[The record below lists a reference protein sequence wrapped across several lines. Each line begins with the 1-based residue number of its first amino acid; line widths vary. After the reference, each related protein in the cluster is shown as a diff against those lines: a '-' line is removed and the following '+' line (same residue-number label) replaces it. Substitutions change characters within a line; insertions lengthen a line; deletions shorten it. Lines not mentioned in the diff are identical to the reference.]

1 VANRVI
7 LDFQDSV
14 AKLVAKVATAVTLD
28 IRAILDTVAKLVPAV
43 ILANRGSVDILANQD
58 SADLVCLDILDLV
71 ATLDQAFRD
80 FLDSVVPKAH
90 RVFLDLVATLD
101 QDLVDILANQDSADL
116 AYLVILDSVAI
127 LDQAF
132 RDSQDSV
139 VPKAHRVFLAIQDS
153 AVLAHQ
159 DILANQD
166 LVDILANQDSA
177 DLVSV
182 DILAIQVPRGY
193 QDLVAFLDIVAK
205 SVPVDLVDSAVLLAQ
220 LVHQAHRDTV
230 AILDQAFRGIAVFLA
245 TLANKVHRSILKA
258 QWPIQLPCHRLET
271 IPMMP
276 TLSIPMVI
284 YTFGLALHGIMLAK

>member
-1 VANRVI
+1 LAILDSVANRVI

-14 AKLVAKVATAVTLD
+14 AKLVAKVAIAVTLD
-28 IRAILDTVAKLVPAV
+28 IRAILVTVVIVAKLVPAV

-58 SADLVCLDILDLV
+58 SADLACLDILDSV
-71 ATLDQAFRD
+71 AT
-80 FLDSVVPKAH
+80 
-90 RVFLDLVATLD
+90 
-101 QDLVDILANQDSADL
+101 
-116 AYLVILDSVAI
+116 

-139 VPKAHRVFLAIQDS
+139 VPKVHRVFLAIQDS

-159 DILANQD
+159 DIAVYQD
-166 LVDILANQDSA
+166 LVDILVNQDLA

-182 DILAIQVPRGY
+182 DILVILVPRGY

-230 AILDQAFRGIAVFLA
+230 AILGQEFRGIAVFLA
-245 TLANKVHRSILKA
+245 TLASKVHRSILKA
-258 QWPIQLPCHRLET
+258 QWPIQLPCHRLGT

-276 TLSIPMVI
+276 TLSIQMVI

>member
-1 VANRVI
+1 LAILDSVANRVI
-7 LDFQDSV
+7 LDSQDSV

-28 IRAILDTVAKLVPAV
+28 IRAILDTVVIVAKLVPAV
-43 ILANRGSVDILANQD
+43 IPANRGSVDILANQD
-58 SADLVCLDILDLV
+58 L
-71 ATLDQAFRD
+71 
-80 FLDSVVPKAH
+80 
-90 RVFLDLVATLD
+90 
-101 QDLVDILANQDSADL
+101 ADL

-132 RDSQDSV
+132 RDFQDSV
-139 VPKAHRVFLAIQDS
+139 VPKAHRVFLAIQDL

-159 DILANQD
+159 DIAVYQD
-166 LVDILANQDSA
+166 LVDILANQDLV

-230 AILDQAFRGIAVFLA
+230 AILDQAFRGIAVFLV
-245 TLANKVHRSILKA
+245 TLASKVHRSILKA
-258 QWPIQLPCHRLET
+258 QWPIQLPCHPLGT

-276 TLSIPMVI
+276 TLSIQMVI
-284 YTFGLALHGIMLAK
+284 YIFGLALHGIMLAK

>member
-1 VANRVI
+1 LAILDLVANRVI
-7 LDFQDSV
+7 LDSQDSV
-14 AKLVAKVATAVTLD
+14 AKLVARVATAVTLD
-28 IRAILDTVAKLVPAV
+28 IRAILDSMAKLVPAV

-80 FLDSVVPKAH
+80 F
-90 RVFLDLVATLD
+90 
-101 QDLVDILANQDSADL
+101 
-116 AYLVILDSVAI
+116 
-127 LDQAF
+127 
-132 RDSQDSV
+132 QDSV

-159 DILANQD
+159 DIAVYQD
-166 LVDILANQDSA
+166 LVDILVNQDLV

-182 DILAIQVPRGY
+182 DILAILVPRGY

-258 QWPIQLPCHRLET
+258 QWPIQLPCHPLET

-284 YTFGLALHGIMLAK
+284 YTFGLALHGTMLAK